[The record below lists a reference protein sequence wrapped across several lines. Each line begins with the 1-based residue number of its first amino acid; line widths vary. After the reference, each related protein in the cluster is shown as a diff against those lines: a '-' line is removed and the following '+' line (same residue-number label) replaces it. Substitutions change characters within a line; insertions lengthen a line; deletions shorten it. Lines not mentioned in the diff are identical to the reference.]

1 MEKVVIV
8 DAIRTPMGRSKGGA
22 FRHVRAED
30 LSAYLMRSLLSRNPA
45 LNAAALDDIY
55 WGCVQ
60 QTLEQGFNIARN
72 AALLAEIPHSV
83 PATTVNRLCGS
94 SMQALH
100 DAARAIM
107 VGDARSCLI
116 GGVEHM
122 GHVPMNHGVDFH
134 PGLSRSVAKAA
145 GMMGLTAEMLAKI
158 HGISRE
164 MQDQFAARSHQRAWA
179 ATEAGHFAREI
190 VPVSGHDADGVLKRY
205 DTDEVIRPDT
215 TVESLAALRPA
226 FDPVRG
232 TVTAGTSSALS
243 DGAAAMLV
251 MSESLAQELG
261 LKPRARIRAMAVVG
275 CEPSIMG
282 YGPVPAS
289 QLALKRAGL
298 TVSDISIFELNEAFA
313 AQTLPCIKDLGLME
327 KLDEKVNLN
336 GGAIA
341 LGHPLG
347 CSGARISTTLLNLME
362 RKDAQFGLATMCIGL
377 GQGIA
382 TVFERV

>member
-30 LSAYLMRSLLSRNPA
+30 LSAHLMRSLLSRNPA
-45 LNAAALDDIY
+45 LKADSLDDIY

-72 AALLAEIPHSV
+72 AALLAEIPHHV

-100 DAARAIM
+100 DAARVIM
-107 VGDARSCLI
+107 VGDAATCLI

-145 GMMGLTAEMLAKI
+145 GMMGLTAEMLARL

-179 ATEAGHFAREI
+179 ATLAGHFANEI
-190 VPVSGHDADGVLKRY
+190 VAVSGHNADGVLKRY
-205 DTDEVIRPDT
+205 DADEVIRPDT
-215 TVESLAALRPA
+215 TAEHLAALRPA
-226 FDPVRG
+226 FDPVNG
-232 TVTAGTSSALS
+232 TVTAGSSSALS

-251 MSESLAQELG
+251 MSESRCTELG
-261 LKPRARIRAMAVVG
+261 LKPRARIRSMAVVG
-275 CEPSIMG
+275 CDPSIMG

-298 TVSDISIFELNEAFA
+298 SLDDIDIFELNEAFA
-313 AQTLPCIKDLGLME
+313 AQTLPCIKDLGLMN

-347 CSGARISTTLLNLME
+347 CSGARISTTLLNLLE
-362 RKDAQFGLATMCIGL
+362 QHDKQFGLATMCIGL